1 MAPGGGTG
9 SDVAISSKRMI
20 FLLGCDWGNQKV
32 VWCCSVVAQK
42 IQKFPASFW
51 LLRSRQ
57 RGVRCRHLPIF
68 DTKQADACVLQRRV
82 LIKTWPTVLKPQLKT
97 SWRKLETPS
106 FVTKATASGLHA
118 SPNAMTGQSEL
129 ILTAVHRH
137 SMLYHVH

>member
-1 MAPGGGTG
+1 MVLLCCGTKNPKIPG
-9 SDVAISSKRMI
+9 I
-20 FLLGCDWGNQKV
+20 FLATAL
-32 VWCCSVVAQK
+32 
-42 IQKFPASFW
+42 ASK
-51 LLRSRQ
+51 
-57 RGVRCRHLPIF
+57 GVRCRHLPIF